1 MASIF
6 DTILADGIRK
16 GQVPARTQSA
26 RNWYRERASRVR
38 SNAAYP
44 ANIISDVSNKAQAP
58 SVGELFHFRYDPKHK
73 LTLPYYDKFPLIF
86 MVDAA
91 PKGFY
96 GINMHYLPPR
106 LRARLMD
113 ALYNITNNKRFDE
126 TTKLNLSYQ
135 VLKSSSK
142 YKWFKPTFKH
152 YLTQHVRSRFIKIEA
167 VEWDVAL
174 WLPTARFEK
183 ANRQKVYTDS
193 RRIIAGQK
201 PVRNN
206 AARRGRTTRANTT
219 RKA

>member
-6 DTILADGIRK
+6 DNILADGIRK
-16 GQVPARTQSA
+16 GQVPARTQKA

-44 ANIISDVSNKAQAP
+44 ANIIADVDNKAQRP
-58 SVGELFHFRYDPKHK
+58 ELGQLYHFRYDPKHK

-86 MVDAA
+86 MVGSADD
-91 PKGFY
+91 GFY

-113 ALYNITNNKRFDE
+113 ALYSVTNNKRFDE
-126 TTKLNLSYQ
+126 TTKLNISYQ
-135 VLKSSSK
+135 ILKGSAK

-152 YLTQHVRSRFIKIEA
+152 YLTKHVRSRFIKLESA
-167 VEWDVAL
+167 EWDVAL

-183 ANRQKVYTDS
+183 ANRQKVYSDS
-193 RRIIAGQK
+193 RRIIAGQR

-206 AARRGRTTRANTT
+206 RARRGRTTTANSTRRA
-219 RKA
+219 